1 MNVVPG
7 GPWARVWQAMAPSHS
22 IKLPDK
28 SSSAYRAITTVEK
41 VGCLGESGEQ
51 QFDFQTSFFPTKSS
65 SLLFLFL
72 YPQGDRPCFANQT
85 LCTTASQSFRLT
97 KCACLG
103 GRGGLFHASSL
114 SGVSRNGASPQKKSC
129 ETGGRKSEVQ
139 GSQVPVPST
148 NLADQTTQALGAQ

>member
-1 MNVVPG
+1 MHTSTDNRSHQHG
-7 GPWARVWQAMAPSHS
+7 GRDTRKIVKVQRTIIIATPCLTCNECCAWRAVGSSLAGSRFMAPSHS

-85 LCTTASQSFRLT
+85 SAPQPAKAS
-97 KCACLG
+97 
-103 GRGGLFHASSL
+103 
-114 SGVSRNGASPQKKSC
+114 VSRSAF
-129 ETGGRKSEVQ
+129 V
-139 GSQVPVPST
+139 
-148 NLADQTTQALGAQ
+148 